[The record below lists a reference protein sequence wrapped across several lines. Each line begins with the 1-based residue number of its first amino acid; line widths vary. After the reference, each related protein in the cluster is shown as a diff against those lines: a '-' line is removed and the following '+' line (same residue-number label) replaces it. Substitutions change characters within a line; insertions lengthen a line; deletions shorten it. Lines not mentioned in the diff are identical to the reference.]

1 MELLGGVHREATH
14 EAADAGDRFAAQ
26 QCLLCQVRGASELES
41 THIHT
46 SYLLDM
52 IKRRSSVLVINVSTD
67 GCFFKNVI
75 LVCFNSFILYFICL
89 VGMCVLE
96 AGVGSMEICS
106 SAPIFWAAAGGRG
119 PSTLG
124 LLFTEQ
130 SEWMNEHSFLK
141 ENVLCVL

>member
-67 GCFFKNVI
+67 CCFFKNVI
-75 LVCFNSFILYFICL
+75 SVCLIVSYYISY
-89 VGMCVLE
+89 
-96 AGVGSMEICS
+96 
-106 SAPIFWAAAGGRG
+106 
-119 PSTLG
+119 
-124 LLFTEQ
+124 
-130 SEWMNEHSFLK
+130 
-141 ENVLCVL
+141 VLCVNVCFGGGCGQHGDLLFSTDILSSSRRKRPFNTGLTLYRAE